1 MVSKLWLI
9 LSAPLALTACPPPP
23 GSTASGDTAAGGG
36 GGANA
41 SAAIDP
47 DACGQIDGNDAGR
60 KLHAFLV
67 ASAELDRVTADL
79 EHSVWESCRKMAVE
93 LGVTPVGS
101 TKDLC
106 TKVANA
112 LHDNLEVSVSHE
124 KRLVT
129 RTVPAECHTDI
140 TLSAS
145 FAAQCEGGAAANNN
159 GAAASAECRAAG
171 DVHAAANTV
180 CTEPKVEVVQQD
192 VTIVDATKFQAA
204 VAAINAGLPQLL
216 KVQKR
221 LEIAGKSLEVWA
233 DSGTSFAGEIGGLVA
248 QMGAQSLCVAGQ
260 VNNVVNQSTEVQGR
274 LTVSVEVTAS
284 VSASAGAQ

>member
-1 MVSKLWLI
+1 MASKLWLI
-9 LSAPLALTACPPPP
+9 LAPLALTACPPPP
-23 GSTASGDTAAGGG
+23 GSTAGGDTTAS
-36 GGANA
+36 GGASA
-41 SAAIDP
+41 GAAINP
-47 DACGQIDGNDAGR
+47 DACGQIDGSDAGR

-67 ASAELDRVTADL
+67 ASAELDRTSAEL
-79 EHSVWESCRKMAVE
+79 EKSVWDACRRMAVE

-129 RTVPAECHTDI
+129 RTAPAECHTDI

-145 FAAQCEGGAAANNN
+145 FAAQCEGGAVANNN

-192 VTIVDATKFQAA
+192 VTIVDATKFNSA
-204 VAAINAGLPQLL
+204 VTAINVGLPQLL

-221 LEIAGKSLEVWA
+221 LEVAGKSLEVWA
-233 DSGTSFAGEIGGLVA
+233 ESGATFAGELGGLVA
-248 QMGAQSLCVAGQ
+248 QLGEKSLCVAGQ
-260 VNNVVNQSTEVQGR
+260 INNVVNQSTEIQGR